1 MKTLIA
7 DAQIVAD
14 GRVRR
19 GSLLVDADGRIGR
32 VVEDGEPKPS
42 ADSVVDASGLFL
54 LPGAID
60 AHVHFREPGFTH
72 KADMASESAAALLG
86 GVTSVMDM
94 PNTSPQT
101 TTVAAWEE
109 KMALGGRKMLTN
121 YAFYLGATNGNL
133 AELLRADYSRV
144 CAVKLFMGS
153 STGNMLVDD
162 GGALE
167 AIFAEVPALIAAHC
181 ESEASIR
188 AEAAKAR
195 DEYGDDVPWAA
206 HARIRSAEACLASS
220 SVAAQLARRHAR
232 RLHILHITTRREL
245 DLLDPADAP
254 GRLVTGEA
262 CPAHLWFECADY
274 DRLGPL
280 IKCNPAV
287 KTPDDRDALRRA
299 VASGRITTIGTDHA
313 PHTLGEKTGHTYW
326 QTPSGMPMIEHSLPL
341 MLRLADEGWWDYPTV
356 ARRMA
361 EDVADLYGVAG
372 RGRLREGWWADFV
385 LVRRREQVVG
395 DVAYK
400 CGWTP
405 LRGVRLNHSVEQV
418 YVNGRRVVDGG
429 KIVGNGAM
437 PLEFILR

>member
-14 GRVRR
+14 GTMRR
-19 GSLLVDADGRIGR
+19 GSLLVDSDGRIGR

-42 ADSVVDASGLFL
+42 ADDVVDASELFV

-60 AHVHFREPGFTH
+60 AHVHFREPGLTR

-94 PNTSPQT
+94 PNTIPQT
-101 TTVAAWEE
+101 TTVAAWER
-109 KMALGGRKMLTN
+109 KMEIARRKMLTN
-121 YAFYLGATNGNL
+121 YAFYLGATNDNL
-133 AELLRADYSRV
+133 DELLHADYSRV

-153 STGNMLVDD
+153 STGNMLVDNGD
-162 GGALE
+162 ALE
-167 AIFAEVPALIAAHC
+167 ALFANVPALVAAHC
-181 ESEASIR
+181 ESEASIC
-188 AEAAKAR
+188 AAAAKAR
-195 DEYGDDVPWAA
+195 AEYGDDVPWFA
-206 HARIRSAEACLASS
+206 HARIRSAEACLEAS
-220 SVAAQLARRHAR
+220 SVAAQLARRHAK
-232 RLHILHITTRREL
+232 RLHILHVTTRREL
-245 DLLDPADAP
+245 DLLDPVDAP
-254 GRLVTGEA
+254 ARLVTGEA
-262 CPAHLWFECADY
+262 CPAHLWFDTADY

-280 IKCNPAV
+280 VKCNPAV

-299 VASGRITTIGTDHA
+299 VASGRVTTIGTDHA
-313 PHTLGEKTGHTYW
+313 PHTQEEKTGRSYW
-326 QTPSGMPMIEHSLPL
+326 QTPSGMPMIQHSMPL
-341 MLRLADEGWWDYPTV
+341 LLRLADEGWWDYPTV

-361 EDVADLYGVAG
+361 EDVADLYGVVG

-385 LVRRREQVVG
+385 LVRRLECAVG

-405 LRGVRLNHSVEQV
+405 LRGERLNHSVEQV

-429 KIVGNGAM
+429 KVVGSCAM
-437 PLEFILR
+437 PLEFTLS